1 MATDFEAFTH
11 QQLKAMSDAL
21 DPSTVKARAE
31 QLKKAAADIA
41 KIAEKLR
48 KHQVTGWEGEG
59 AVAFQEWVR
68 RAHNATLRLSD
79 YSSHGSHWMTQAVQK
94 MYEAQTMPAYDTDA
108 AANLEAAR
116 KFRNDPDSRTIG
128 PQAQSKLNADHTE
141 AVQLMKKLAEA
152 YELSSTEMNKAEI
165 PTFPPPPPVLV
176 PGDVAGTHDLSRGN
190 GGVGTE
196 TGRAGTADVSSPPP
210 SRGGVDAVGDPIRP
224 PGHRP
229 QPDSVLQPGM
239 GPDVVSHVP
248 DRDVNVNLDHV
259 ATLSPTTLPST
270 NTGIPGGPLPSG
282 PGGGGVH
289 PIGMVPPV
297 PLPPV
302 RGVKGTGIGGIGPG
316 GFGGGTLP
324 GVSGPGGVGGR
335 VGGVGG
341 FPGMPPRDSGIVGGR
356 PVASGGPGAGIPRG
370 TVIGAEGAQA
380 GRGMGG
386 MGGGMGGGLG
396 GGHGAAAGSA
406 AGRRLAME
414 QGAVVGGRQAGAAG
428 RPATGGQ
435 PFTPGGSGLV
445 RNANGGTGSG
455 VVGHAGAG
463 ARTAGGRR
471 EDQAGERPDYL
482 AEDEETWQ
490 GNRRVVPPVID

>member
-21 DPSTVKARAE
+21 DPKTVKARAE
-31 QLKKAAADIA
+31 QLKKAADDIA
-41 KIAEKLR
+41 KIAEKLK
-48 KHQVTGWEGEG
+48 KHQVTGWEGAG
-59 AVAFQEWVR
+59 AAAFQEWVG
-68 RAHNATLRLSD
+68 RAGNATLRLSE
-79 YSSHGSHWMTQAVQK
+79 YSAHGSHWMTQAVQK

-116 KFRNDPDSRTIG
+116 KYHNDPDSRTIG
-128 PQAQSKLNADHTE
+128 PQAQSKLNTDHTE

-165 PTFPPPPPVLV
+165 PTFPPPPKVLV
-176 PGDVAGTHDLSRGN
+176 PE
-190 GGVGTE
+190 GVGGTQDMARNATTGPGS
-196 TGRAGTADVSSPPP
+196 TGRAGTPDMSSPPP
-210 SRGGVDAVGDPIRP
+210 SRDGIGAVGDPGRVVVNPIQLDSTLP
-224 PGHRP
+224 PGA
-229 QPDSVLQPGM
+229 
-239 GPDVVSHVP
+239 VSQLP

-259 ATLSPTTLPST
+259 ATLPSTTLPST

-302 RGVKGTGIGGIGPG
+302 GGVKATGGGGIGPG
-316 GFGGGTLP
+316 GFGAGTLP
-324 GVSGPGGVGGR
+324 GLNGPGGVGGK

-356 PVASGGPGAGIPRG
+356 PVASGGPSAGIPRG

-386 MGGGMGGGLG
+386 GLG
-396 GGHGAAAGSA
+396 GGHGAAGSA
-406 AGRRLAME
+406 AARRLAME
-414 QGAVVGGRQAGAAG
+414 HGGVVGGRPAGAAG
-428 RPATGGQ
+428 RPTAGGQ

-445 RNANGGTGSG
+445 RNANGGAGTGAIS
-455 VVGHAGAG
+455 HAGAG
-463 ARTAGGRR
+463 ARTAGKRR
-471 EDQAGERPDYL
+471 EDQTGERPDYL

>member
-11 QQLKAMSDAL
+11 QQLKAMSEAL

-31 QLKKAAADIA
+31 QLKKAADDIA
-41 KIAEKLR
+41 KIAEKLK

-59 AVAFQEWVR
+59 AVAFQEWVG
-68 RAHNATLRLSD
+68 RAGNATLRLSE
-79 YSSHGSHWMTQAVQK
+79 YSAHGSHWMTQAVQK

-116 KFRNDPDSRTIG
+116 KYHNDPDSRTIG
-128 PQAQSKLNADHTE
+128 PQAQSKLNTDHTE

-165 PTFPPPPPVLV
+165 PTFPPPPAVLV
-176 PGDVAGTHDLSRGN
+176 PEGVGGTQDVARSGITGPGS
-190 GGVGTE
+190 
-196 TGRAGTADVSSPPP
+196 TGRAGTPDVSSPPP
-210 SRGGVDAVGDPIRP
+210 SRDEVGAVGDPGRVA
-224 PGHRP
+224 GHP
-229 QPDSVLQPGM
+229 IQPDSTLP
-239 GPDVVSHVP
+239 PTTVSQLP
-248 DRDVNVNLDHV
+248 DRDVNVNLDSV
-259 ATLSPTTLPST
+259 ATLPPTTLPSPT
-270 NTGIPGGPLPSG
+270 TGTPAGPLTSG
-282 PGGGGVH
+282 PGSGGLH
-289 PIGMVPPV
+289 PIGMVPPI

-302 RGVKGTGIGGIGPG
+302 GGVKATRGGGIGPG
-316 GFGGGTLP
+316 GFGGGALP
-324 GVSGPGGVGGR
+324 GMSGPGGVGGK

-380 GRGMGG
+380 ARGMGG

-396 GGHGAAAGSA
+396 GGHGAAGSA
-406 AGRRLAME
+406 VGRRLAME
-414 QGAVVGGRQAGAAG
+414 QGGIVGGRPTGAAG
-428 RPATGGQ
+428 RPAAGGQ

-455 VVGHAGAG
+455 AVGHAGAG
-463 ARTAGGRR
+463 ARTAGTRR
-471 EDQAGERPDYL
+471 EDQAGERPSYL

>member
-21 DPSTVKARAE
+21 DPNRVKARAE

-41 KIAEKLR
+41 QIAEKLR

-79 YSSHGSHWMTQAVQK
+79 YSAHGSHWMTQAVQK
-94 MYEAQTMPAYDTDA
+94 MYEAQSMPAYDTDA

-128 PQAQSKLNADHTE
+128 PQAQSKLNSDHTE

-152 YELSSTEMNKAEI
+152 YELSSTEMNKAVA
-165 PTFPPPPPVLV
+165 PTFPPPPDVLV
-176 PGDVAGTHDLSRGN
+176 PKGVDGIGDLARDGDAAGAGP
-190 GGVGTE
+190 
-196 TGRAGTADVSSPPP
+196 GRAGTADASSRPQ
-210 SRGGVDAVGDPIRP
+210 RRDGIAAVGDLGGT
-224 PGHRP
+224 PGHHT
-229 QPDSVLQPGM
+229 QPNSVLQPTT
-239 GPDVVSHVP
+239 GPDAVVQSP
-248 DRDVNVNLDHV
+248 DRHVNVNLDHV
-259 ATLSPTTLPST
+259 ATLPPTTLPSAT
-270 NTGIPGGPLPSG
+270 AGTPGGPLPGG
-282 PGGGGVH
+282 PGGGGIH
-289 PIGMVPPV
+289 PIGMIPPLT
-297 PLPPV
+297 LPSV
-302 RGVKGTGIGGIGPG
+302 GGVKARGGGGIGPG
-316 GFGGGTLP
+316 GFGGVSLP

-341 FPGMPPRDSGIVGGR
+341 FPGMRPRDSGIVGGR

-414 QGAVVGGRQAGAAG
+414 QGGVVGGRQAGAAG
-428 RPATGGQ
+428 RPTTGGQ

-463 ARTAGGRR
+463 ARTAGRR
-471 EDQAGERPDYL
+471 GEDQAGERPDYL

>member
-176 PGDVAGTHDLSRGN
+176 PEGVSGTQDVARSGTTGPGS
-190 GGVGTE
+190 
-196 TGRAGTADVSSPPP
+196 TGRAGTADVSSPLP
-210 SRGGVDAVGDPIRP
+210 SRDGVGAVGEPSRV
-224 PGHRP
+224 PGH
-229 QPDSVLQPGM
+229 LTQPGSILE
-239 GPDVVSHVP
+239 PPTVSQLP

-259 ATLSPTTLPST
+259 ATLPPTTLPST
-270 NTGIPGGPLPSG
+270 TTGAPGGPVPSG

-289 PIGMVPPV
+289 PIGMVPPLT
-297 PLPPV
+297 LPSV
-302 RGVKGTGIGGIGPG
+302 GGVKARGGGIGSG

-341 FPGMPPRDSGIVGGR
+341 LPGMPPRDSGIVGGR

-414 QGAVVGGRQAGAAG
+414 QGAVVGGRQAGVAG

-445 RNANGGTGSG
+445 RNANGGTGSSA
-455 VVGHAGAG
+455 VGHAGAG

>member
-21 DPSTVKARAE
+21 DPSRVKARAE
-31 QLKKAAADIA
+31 QLKKAADDIA
-41 KIAEKLR
+41 KIAEELKT
-48 KHQVTGWEGEG
+48 HQVTGWEGEG
-59 AVAFQEWVR
+59 AVAFQEWVG
-68 RAHNATLRLSD
+68 RAGNATLRLSE
-79 YSSHGSHWMTQAVQK
+79 YSAHGAHWMTQAVQK

-128 PQAQSKLNADHTE
+128 PQAQSKLNSDHTE

-152 YELSSTEMNKAEI
+152 YELSSTQMNKAEI
-165 PTFPPPPPVLV
+165 PTFPPPPDVLLPSGFDSQEELARPQV
-176 PGDVAGTHDLSRGN
+176 D
-190 GGVGTE
+190 GGVRDGTSSSVFAS
-196 TGRAGTADVSSPPP
+196 RVSSDSPGGASLGEPGPVSGTPLREGNTPPATT
-210 SRGGVDAVGDPIRP
+210 G
-224 PGHRP
+224 
-229 QPDSVLQPGM
+229 SVLTPT
-239 GPDVVSHVP
+239 PWIP
-248 DRDVNVNLDHV
+248 ERDVNVDLDSV
-259 ATLSPTTLPST
+259 ATLPPTTLPQAPST
-270 NTGIPGGPLPSG
+270 LGQLPTGGGSGIPGGL
-282 PGGGGVH
+282 
-289 PIGMVPPV
+289 VPPV
-297 PLPPV
+297 PLPPIPGATG
-302 RGVKGTGIGGIGPG
+302 RGGPG
-316 GFGGGTLP
+316 PGVGHLP
-324 GVSGPGGVGGR
+324 GVSGPGAFGGSKVGGAS
-335 VGGVGG
+335 G
-341 FPGMPPRDSGIVGGR
+341 FAGLPPRDSGIVGGR
-356 PVASGGPGAGIPRG
+356 PVASGGHSAGIPRG

-380 GRGMGG
+380 GRG

-414 QGAVVGGRQAGAAG
+414 QGGVVGGRQAGTAG

-455 VVGHAGAG
+455 AVGHAGAG
-463 ARTAGGRR
+463 ARTAGRRR